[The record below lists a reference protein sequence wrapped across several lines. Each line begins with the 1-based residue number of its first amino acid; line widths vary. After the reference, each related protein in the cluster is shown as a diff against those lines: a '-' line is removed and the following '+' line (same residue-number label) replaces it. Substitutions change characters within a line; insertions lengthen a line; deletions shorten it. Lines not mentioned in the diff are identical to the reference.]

1 MKRYNDDLAPHEI
14 NKGFYRNIELG
25 KDVVLQKIEI
35 SNQIRGMIVS
45 CVGLSSTSN
54 TNKAA
59 INASINLLAYDN
71 RNVSSGIYGLKASFE
86 WNISEV
92 VWQLEQN
99 IQEFKDMLEI
109 LYASQEPSYA
119 GMRRMAQEDY
129 ENGRIPDAIR
139 NFLKLSQC
147 FKDDFSVFLSLGL
160 ISLFH
165 EEDKEKALEY
175 FDESLE
181 IAKSQS
187 DFYTSYVLLHKA
199 LVLRNLNRLEEAE
212 EFSKQAVD
220 LSPDLTEALY
230 QNAQYSALLKKTDT
244 AISLLKKIIRVD
256 ILYCLKIANERDFD
270 GIRSHTTKIFK
281 EIGAQYHESIE
292 TKMKVLDK
300 KLDYFDGVIS
310 RIHKQGLD
318 ISGNQNIRQRQED
331 RAELANMIDCDFVL
345 NTFVVDNCLTQL
357 DKNFRD
363 DKLLLSSECKKI
375 RSKVG
380 SERKEA
386 ARTLKKV
393 KERKL
398 FYPFLLYLFIS
409 QICAIPVGLFVVVP
423 HGILITKYNRLIGAS
438 TGIPPGV
445 FLLEFIAFISCVL
458 IVIVPTIR
466 PRIKWKK
473 IHARLQQNE
482 YALDKTIKIIE
493 KELRN

>member
-1 MKRYNDDLAPHEI
+1 
-14 NKGFYRNIELG
+14 
-25 KDVVLQKIEI
+25 
-35 SNQIRGMIVS
+35 
-45 CVGLSSTSN
+45 
-54 TNKAA
+54 
-59 INASINLLAYDN
+59 
-71 RNVSSGIYGLKASFE
+71 
-86 WNISEV
+86 
-92 VWQLEQN
+92 
-99 IQEFKDMLEI
+99 
-109 LYASQEPSYA
+109 
-119 GMRRMAQEDY
+119 
-129 ENGRIPDAIR
+129 
-139 NFLKLSQC
+139 
-147 FKDDFSVFLSLGL
+147 
-160 ISLFH
+160 
-165 EEDKEKALEY
+165 
-175 FDESLE
+175 
-181 IAKSQS
+181 
-187 DFYTSYVLLHKA
+187 
-199 LVLRNLNRLEEAE
+199 
-212 EFSKQAVD
+212 
-220 LSPDLTEALY
+220 
-230 QNAQYSALLKKTDT
+230 
-244 AISLLKKIIRVD
+244 
-256 ILYCLKIANERDFD
+256 
-270 GIRSHTTKIFK
+270 
-281 EIGAQYHESIE
+281 
-292 TKMKVLDK
+292 MKVLDK

-318 ISGNQNIRQRQED
+318 ISGNQNFRKLQED

-423 HGILITKYNRLIGAS
+423 HGILIEKYNRLIGAS